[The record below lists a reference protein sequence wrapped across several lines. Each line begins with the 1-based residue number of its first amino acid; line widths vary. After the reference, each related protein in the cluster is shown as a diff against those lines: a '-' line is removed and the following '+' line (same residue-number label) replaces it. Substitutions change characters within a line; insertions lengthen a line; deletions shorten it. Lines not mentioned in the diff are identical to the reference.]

1 MNQTSRLSIEIDS
14 RNAEQKASDVKKALN
29 ALEDAG
35 LSIKPAMDRAG
46 DAMGKAGESAK
57 GSSLNVAAMERQV
70 KSLSGVLIGLAGP
83 LAAAFSVQKIAAAAQ
98 QYADLT
104 NRLRLVT
111 DGTAQLAQAQ
121 NDVLRVAQASRQSLE
136 STSTIYQRIA
146 QNGRALGLSFADVA
160 KVTETVAKSVAMSG
174 ASAASADAALVQ
186 FGQALA
192 SGVLRGEELNS
203 ILEQTP
209 ALAQTIAR
217 GLGVTVGQLRAMGAE
232 GQLTSEK
239 VIKAIE
245 NQKDAVDKLAAS
257 MQVTVSQAMTAFT
270 NSLTTTIGKLDEA
283 TGASSRLAAG
293 ILGISEAMD
302 RYRSGE
308 FMDFFTAD
316 KKTVEGFNNEISTS
330 LARLRDLDQVRSK
343 LNKSDPSDTVFFNFK
358 FYNKQE
364 LDAEI
369 AGLNSNIGKAQAAIK
384 ILQKS
389 SADLSAQA
397 PKGEAAAAGLSA
409 AAKSYTDSQQKALAK
424 LQDNSDAVKEANRY
438 ISEHTELT
446 EADKAAILSNAYAAE
461 AQKKANKAAAA
472 ATREANK
479 AYQENAGQKMLD
491 DARQRYA
498 VLMQQKSAIDDQGK
512 GARTLGVEAKKLI
525 ELETEIAQLKE
536 KKTLTAA
543 QKQVLA
549 MADLNL
555 AQQKQNAA
563 LEQANKLDQQR
574 LENAAK
580 LLSFQDQLNDSLETE
595 QQGLDSQIAG
605 LGSGSK
611 LQARI
616 REDLK
621 IRQDYQKQLAKL
633 QRDYQRIVNPT
644 AEQTDLYEKETK
656 AVKDALGQ
664 RLSMQEDYYKRL
676 DAAQSDWA
684 VGANDAWYDYLDEAS
699 DISGQTYDLFSNTFH
714 GIEDAIAEAARSGK
728 LSFKD
733 LADSIIAD
741 LARMAARAYVTIPLL
756 SALGLGGSSA
766 AGLAGSVL
774 SGGGGGGMSLSSL
787 WNAGSGAYSAATSGF
802 GSAVTAGWN
811 AGQGF
816 LGGMQGAI
824 SGGYNYISNGLSGL
838 FSSGAAAGS
847 GSTIA
852 GYTSPAFQNWVGAQQ
867 AAAYQVSGLTQ
878 AMAGIGGAIY
888 GYGQSGL
895 KGAVTGGLGGWG
907 GSLAGAAA
915 GTAAGT
921 YIGGT
926 LGSVLPGIGTAIGAA
941 LGSYL
946 GGSLFGGSWQT
957 KDVGL
962 SLGVTD
968 GEFIGRQFEYQKKKG
983 GLFGKN
989 KKRTRYSAL
998 DPETQEVLDNTYDAT
1013 IGGVESLFE
1022 QLNVSLNDGVLDG
1035 LDISD
1040 VKISTKDKTT
1050 EEIQKELDTFFGD
1063 VAQKAL
1069 NAISDATGSGI
1080 SGVTVEQLTAFV
1092 NNLYAVNGAIKH
1104 LNIGLYETSI
1114 AGGKLAEQ
1122 LAAAAGGLDVL
1133 TASAATYYDA
1143 FYTDTEKAGNIL
1155 SDVREQFAKLN
1166 LALPETREGYRGL
1179 IESLDKSTESG
1190 RNAIAAYLNLSGAAD
1205 QMYDILEAS
1214 AAAAKA
1220 AFATALSDA
1229 VSGAM
1234 AGVQRAV
1241 AAQRDAISKA
1251 YTARTESLND
1261 MLSTAQRSVT
1271 DLNGV
1276 SSTLEGALKSLR
1288 GTSDDAVKMLRSQAQ
1303 ATLEYALTVARKG
1316 GSISGIDGLSDAIS
1330 TISSNNTD
1338 RYASLEEYLRD
1349 QGRATNLLG
1358 ELEAINGKQLSNAEK
1373 TVKALE
1379 SQLETTKKLYDSQI
1393 SALDDQ
1399 LALAQGQIDAI
1410 NGVDNSVKS
1419 VADAVLTMSDS
1430 ILATLSLQNPG
1441 AAAVN
1446 TYENNEAIVKA
1457 VYRSVLGRDAEA
1469 KGLADWAGA
1478 LSGGL
1483 VSYQNLVESITR
1495 EARANGEKTIRV
1507 PGFASG
1513 GDFGG
1518 GIRLVGERGPEL
1530 ELTGRSRIFNAQ
1542 KTADMLMGS
1551 GGGAASEIRAL
1562 REEMKAALFAIAKNT
1577 FKAAKN
1583 TDLLPRK
1590 LEEEL
1595 FA

>member
-1 MNQTSRLSIEIDS
+1 MSQTSRLSIEIDS

-57 GSSLNVAAMERQV
+57 GSSVNVAAMERQV

-121 NDVLRVAQASRQSLE
+121 NDVFRVAQASRQSLE

-174 ASAASADAALVQ
+174 ASAASADASLVQ

-232 GQLTSEK
+232 GQLTSDK

-270 NSLTTTIGKLDEA
+270 NSLTATIGKLDEA
-283 TGASSRLAAG
+283 TGASSKLAAG
-293 ILGISEAMD
+293 ILGLSEAMD
-302 RYRSGE
+302 SYRSGE

-369 AGLNSNIGKAQAAIK
+369 GSLNGNIGKAQAAIK

-424 LQDNSDAVKEANRY
+424 LQDSGDAVKEANRF
-438 ISEHTELT
+438 IAEHKDLT
-446 EADKAAILSNAYAAE
+446 DADKAAILSSAYATN
-461 AQKKANKAAAA
+461 AQTEANKAATKSAQDLG
-472 ATREANK
+472 K

-498 VLMQQKSAIDDQGK
+498 VLVQQKSAIDGQGAGVRAL
-512 GARTLGVEAKKLI
+512 GAEAKKLI
-525 ELETEIAQLKE
+525 ELETEIATLKE

-664 RLSMQEDYYKRL
+664 RLSMQEDYYRKL
-676 DAAQSDWA
+676 DIAQSDWS

-699 DISGQTYDLFSNTFH
+699 DISSQTYDLFSNTFH

-774 SGGGGGGMSLSSL
+774 SGGGGGGMSLSSI
-787 WNAGSGAYSAATSGF
+787 WNAGSSAYSAITSGF
-802 GSAVTAGWN
+802 GSAVTAGWS

-824 SGGYNYISNGLSGL
+824 SGGYGYISNAVSGL
-838 FSSGAAAGS
+838 FSGGAAATGAS
-847 GSTIA
+847 
-852 GYTSPAFQNWVGAQQ
+852 NVGFGLGQSL
-867 AAAYQVSGLTQ
+867 VSG
-878 AMAGIGGAIY
+878 GPGGAGASYAAGAGGATALGGALTGVGGALY
-888 GYGQSGL
+888 GYGKSGL
-895 KGAVTGGLGGWG
+895 KGAATGAAGGVG
-907 GSLAGAAA
+907 GYYAGAAIGSLAGPI
-915 GTAAGT
+915 GTV
-921 YIGGT
+921 IGGVI
-926 LGSVLPGIGTAIGAA
+926 GSA
-941 LGSYL
+941 LGSL
-946 GGSLFGGSWQT
+946 VGGSLFGGKWQT

-968 GEFIGRQFEYQKKKG
+968 GEFEGQQFEYQKKKG

-998 DPETQEVLDNTYDAT
+998 DAEMQEALDNTYDAT

-1022 QLNVSLNDGVLDG
+1022 QLNISLNDGVLDG
-1035 LDISD
+1035 LDISA

-1050 EEIQKELDTFFGD
+1050 EEIQKELDAFFGD

-1179 IESLDKSTESG
+1179 IESLDKATESG

-1220 AFATALSDA
+1220 AYATALSDA

-1358 ELEAINGKQLSNAEK
+1358 ELEAINGKQLSNAER

-1379 SQLETTKKLYDSQI
+1379 SQLEATKKLYDSQV

-1483 VSYQNLVESITR
+1483 VTYQNLVESITR

-1577 FKAAKN
+1577 LKAAKN

>member
-1 MNQTSRLSIEIDS
+1 MSQTSRLSIEIDS
-14 RNAEQKASDVKKALN
+14 RNAEQKANDLKKALN
-29 ALEDAG
+29 AVEDAG
-35 LSIKPAMDRAG
+35 VSIKPAMDKAG
-46 DAMGKAGESAK
+46 NAIGKAGESAK
-57 GSSLNVAAMERQV
+57 GSSANVAAMERQV

-121 NDVLRVAQASRQSLE
+121 NDVFKVAQASRQSLE

-146 QNGRALGLSFADVA
+146 QNGKALGLSFSDVA

-232 GQLTSEK
+232 GQLTSDK
-239 VIKAIE
+239 IIKAIE
-245 NQKDAVDKLAAS
+245 SQKDAVDRLAGS
-257 MQVTVSQAMTAFT
+257 MQVTVSQAMTAFS
-270 NSLTTTIGKLDEA
+270 NSLTKTIGKLDEA
-283 TGASSRLAAG
+283 SGASNKLAAG
-293 ILGISEAMD
+293 ILGLSEAMD

-316 KKTVEGFNNEISTS
+316 KKTVAGFNNEINTS

-369 AGLNSNIGKAQAAIK
+369 AGLNGNIGKAQAAIK

-389 SADLSAQA
+389 SADLSAQS

-409 AAKSYTDSQQKALAK
+409 AAKSYADSQQKALAK
-424 LQDNSDAVKEANRY
+424 LQDNGDAVKEANRY
-438 ISEHTELT
+438 IAEHKELT
-446 EADKAAILSNAYAAE
+446 DADKAAILSNAYATNAQAE
-461 AQKKANKAAAA
+461 ANKAATKAA
-472 ATREANK
+472 REANK
-479 AYQENAGQKMLD
+479 AYTENAGQKMLD

-498 VLMQQKSAIDDQGK
+498 VLVQQKSAIDDQGAGSRVL
-512 GARTLGVEAKKLI
+512 GAEAKKLI
-525 ELETEIAQLKE
+525 ELETEIASLKE
-536 KKTLTAA
+536 KKTLTAS

-580 LLSFQDQLNDSLETE
+580 LLSFQDQLNDSLATE

-605 LGSGSK
+605 LGSGKK
-611 LQARI
+611 LQERI
-616 REDLK
+616 RDDLK
-621 IRQDYQKQLAKL
+621 MRQDYQKQLARL

-664 RLSMQEDYYKRL
+664 RLSMQEDYYRKL
-676 DAAQSDWA
+676 DIAQSDWS

-728 LSFKD
+728 LSFKE

-766 AGLAGSVL
+766 AGLTGSVL
-774 SGGGGGGMSLSSL
+774 PGVGGGDMSLSSI
-787 WNAGSGAYSAATSGF
+787 WNAGSSAYSVATSGF
-802 GSAVTAGWN
+802 GGAVAAGWN

-816 LGGMQGAI
+816 LGGIQGAI
-824 SGGYNYISNGLSGL
+824 SGGYGYISSAVSGL
-838 FSSGAAAGS
+838 FSSGAAAS
-847 GSTIA
+847 SA
-852 GYTSPAFQNWVGAQQ
+852 GNVGFGLGQSL
-867 AAAYQVSGLTQ
+867 VSG
-878 AMAGIGGAIY
+878 GPGGAGASYAAGAGGATALGGTLAGVGGALY
-888 GYGQSGL
+888 GYGKSGL
-895 KGAVTGGLGGWG
+895 KGAATGAAGGVG
-907 GSLAGAAA
+907 GYYAGAAIGSLVGPI
-915 GTAAGT
+915 GTV
-921 YIGGT
+921 IGGVI
-926 LGSVLPGIGTAIGAA
+926 GSA
-941 LGSYL
+941 LGSFV
-946 GGSLFGGSWQT
+946 GGSLFGGKWQT

-968 GEFIGRQFEYQKKKG
+968 GEFIGQQFEYQKKKG

-998 DPETQEVLDNTYDAT
+998 DTEMQDALDNTYEAT
-1013 IGGVESLFE
+1013 IGGVKSLFE
-1022 QLNVSLNDGVLDG
+1022 QLSISLDDGVLDG
-1035 LDISD
+1035 LDISA
-1040 VKISTKDKTT
+1040 VKISTKDKTA
-1050 EEIQKELDTFFGD
+1050 EEIQKELDAFFGD
-1063 VAQKAL
+1063 VAQKTL

-1092 NNLYAVNGAIKH
+1092 SNLYTVNGAIKH
-1104 LNIGLYETSI
+1104 LNIGLYDTSI

-1122 LAAAAGGLDVL
+1122 LVAAAGGLDVL

-1143 FYTDTEKAGNIL
+1143 FYTDAEKAGNIL

-1214 AAAAKA
+1214 AAAAKTA
-1220 AFATALSDA
+1220 YATALSDA

-1271 DLNGV
+1271 DLSGV

-1288 GTSDDAVKMLRSQAQ
+1288 GTSDDAVKMLRAQAK
-1303 ATLEYALTVARKG
+1303 ATLENALIVARKG

-1330 TISSNNTD
+1330 TISNNNTE

-1349 QGRATNLLG
+1349 QGQATNLLG

-1379 SQLETTKKLYDSQI
+1379 SQLEATKKLYDLQI

-1410 NGVDNSVKS
+1410 NGVDNSVKG
-1419 VADAVLTMSDS
+1419 VADAVLTMSDA

-1483 VSYQNLVESITR
+1483 VTYQSLVESITR
-1495 EARANGEKTIRV
+1495 EAKANGEKTIRV

-1542 KTADMLMGS
+1542 KTADMLLGS
-1551 GGGAASEIRAL
+1551 GGGAANEIRAL

-1577 FKAAKN
+1577 LKAAKN